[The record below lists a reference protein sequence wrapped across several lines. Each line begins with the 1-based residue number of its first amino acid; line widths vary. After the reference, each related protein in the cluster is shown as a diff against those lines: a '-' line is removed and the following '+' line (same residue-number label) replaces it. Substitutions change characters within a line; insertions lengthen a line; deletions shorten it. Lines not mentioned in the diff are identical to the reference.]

1 MKILGAGIPELFIV
15 FVYVLFIAIA
25 ALVAYMVVKAAVKKA
40 ILEAH
45 DEIERRKPPQAR
57 ARPSVLDDHAEAL
70 GDAGGLVE
78 VHACS
83 R

>member
-40 ILEAH
+40 ILAAH
-45 DEIERRKPPQAR
+45 DEIERRKPPQA
-57 ARPSVLDDHAEAL
+57 
-70 GDAGGLVE
+70 
-78 VHACS
+78 
-83 R
+83 